1 MNLGLTKIFSLIVW
15 FWIGFIGAGSPAA
28 LAYFWQGQPELEK
41 KIFKDN
47 QVLVSVTSRDRSSL
61 KGVGVVQAKAKQ
73 VADFATDPAKLKANV
88 QEIREL
94 DWNPKEGP
102 LKIKIKFLWLERQL
116 EGTAKF
122 RDKTDSQE
130 RTIDFMIDKGLWF
143 TVKGILEMREL
154 EEHKTLV
161 MILAE
166 TLEGETF
173 SWPVRVALEATLQRI
188 AGTLRQ
194 KVESEGAK

>member
-1 MNLGLTKIFSLIVW
+1 MNFGLTQSFAWILG
-15 FWIGFIGAGSPAA
+15 FWIGFTGLGTPEAQAF
-28 LAYFWQGQPELEK
+28 FWQGQPELEK
-41 KIFKDN
+41 KIFKGN
-47 QVLVSVTSRDRSSL
+47 QILVSVTSHTRSSL

-73 VADFATDPAKLKANV
+73 VADFATDPEKLKANV

-143 TVKGILEMREL
+143 TVKGVLEMREL

-161 MILAE
+161 MIMAE

-194 KVESEGAK
+194 KVQSEGAK